1 MYDPLLKENVTFKG
15 PHCYLAD
22 EEGLQVPNK
31 VTLNQKI
38 YHQVLIQVHIRKKD
52 DLIFTMY
59 GLHVRTG
66 NTVCKSKSLFNRVFV
81 TEKLYKNLVR
91 LK

>member
-22 EEGLQVPNK
+22 EEGLQVPYK
-31 VTLNQKI
+31 VTLNHKI
-38 YHQVLIQVHIRKKD
+38 YHQVLIQVHIRNKD

-59 GLHVRTG
+59 GLHVKVEIQFVEAR
-66 NTVCKSKSLFNRVFV
+66 VCLTEGSLQRSFIRIW
-81 TEKLYKNLVR
+81 
-91 LK
+91 